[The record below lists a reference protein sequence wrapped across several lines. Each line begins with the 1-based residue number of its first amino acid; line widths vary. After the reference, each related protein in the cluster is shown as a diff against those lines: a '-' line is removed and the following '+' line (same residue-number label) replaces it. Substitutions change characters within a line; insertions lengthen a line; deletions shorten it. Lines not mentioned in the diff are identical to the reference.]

1 MSKNQN
7 KLDVL
12 KWEMA
17 RVNTDIS
24 GNSKLN
30 WTRMGKF
37 NSDDHYIYYSGY
49 ESLRRKGV
57 ALMLELY
64 MKEQIGSK

>member
-1 MSKNQN
+1 MNQN

-24 GNSKLN
+24 GNSELN
-30 WTRMGKF
+30 WTSMGKC
-37 NSDDHYIYYSGY
+37 NSHDYCIFYSGQ

-57 ALMLELY
+57 AVMLELY
-64 MKEQIGSK
+64 MEEQTGSK

>member
-1 MSKNQN
+1 MNQN

-12 KWEMA
+12 KPEMA
-17 RVNTDIS
+17 RVNIDIS
-24 GNSKLN
+24 GNSELN

-37 NSDDHYIYYSGY
+37 NSDDNYIYYSGQ
-49 ESLRRKGV
+49 ESLKRKGV

-64 MKEQIGSK
+64 MEEKTSSK